1 VSAAAV
7 CSKTSGSVAIWS
19 ASQRLYAAETPS
31 STEPIAGSATSAA
44 VIPVA
49 TATTNTAVPTMIAIR
64 YLRACRA
71 PKTEPTAA
79 RLIVAGPG
87 LHVTASEMRMSGGI
101 DLHRIAGNSNAS
113 GIAAAI
119 PVTHAADA
127 TRRRC

>member
-7 CSKTSGSVAIWS
+7 CSEASGSVAIWS
-19 ASQRLYAAETPS
+19 ASQRLYAAEIPS

-44 VIPVA
+44 VVPVA
-49 TATTNTAVPTMIAIR
+49 TATTKTVVPTMIAIR

-71 PKTEPTAA
+71 PKTEPTAT
-79 RLIVAGPG
+79 RLTVAGPG
-87 LHVTASEMRMSGGI
+87 LPVTASEMSRSGGI
-101 DLHRIAGNSNAS
+101 DLHRIAGNRSAS
-113 GIAAAI
+113 GIAAVI